1 MKPAPFKYHD
11 PSALTDALELIGTL
25 EGARVLAGGQSLM
38 PMMNFRFLQPDH
50 LIDLNNVGELA
61 GISVSG
67 NSLHIGAMTRQRDI
81 EFSSEITRHCPILQA
96 ALAHVGHRQ
105 TRNRGTIGGSLCHL
119 DPSAELVNCI
129 SVHDGALIRAQS
141 KRGHRDLPLTEFCT
155 GFMAHNLAEDEIVTR
170 VTLPL
175 WKPDHGYAFQEVA
188 RRRGDFAVAAV
199 AALVEL
205 DRAGNIER
213 AAISVA
219 GVNPNPVRATAAENL
234 LAGQAPSMEA
244 FSAAAASLAFE
255 DPLSDAYVTAEYRL
269 TLAEV
274 LTRRAIDEA
283 VKKAKERRAH
293 G

>member
-11 PSALTDALELIGTL
+11 PKALADALELIGTL

-50 LIDLNNVGELA
+50 LIDLNNVAEISGITIA
-61 GISVSG
+61 GNV
-67 NSLHIGAMTRQRDI
+67 LRLGAMTRQREI
-81 EFSSEITRHCPILQA
+81 EFSEEIGRHCPILQA

-129 SVHDGALIRAQS
+129 SVHDGAVIHAQS
-141 KRGHRDLPLTEFCT
+141 KRGRRDLSLSEFCL
-155 GFMAHNLAEDEIVTR
+155 GFMAHSLAEDEIVTG
-170 VTLPL
+170 VSLPL
-175 WKPDHGYAFQEVA
+175 WRADHGYAFVEVA

-205 DRAGNIER
+205 DRAGKIER
-213 AAISVA
+213 AAISIA
-219 GVNPNPVRATAAENL
+219 GVTPNPVRATAAERQL
-234 LAGQAPSMEA
+234 IGQAPGEDA
-244 FSAAAASLAFE
+244 FRAAAASLAFDE
-255 DPLSDAYVTAEYRL
+255 PLSDAYVTAEYRL

-274 LTRRAIDEA
+274 LTRRALDQA
-283 VKKAKERRAH
+283 VNKALERKAH